1 MIKVFVLKFLFWA
14 RLSFL
19 TFGQSV
25 PGDGVEVEKRGQ
37 GEAARDND
45 DHKDSEDVEEV
56 VDNGVPQ
63 SWINLVSSLHLL
75 PAEDGYLES

>member
-1 MIKVFVLKFLFWA
+1 M
-14 RLSFL
+14 
-19 TFGQSV
+19 TFRKSL

-37 GEAARDND
+37 GEATRDTD
-45 DHKDSEDVEEV
+45 DHKDSEDVQEV

-63 SWINLVSSLHLL
+63 SWIYIVYSLHLHFL